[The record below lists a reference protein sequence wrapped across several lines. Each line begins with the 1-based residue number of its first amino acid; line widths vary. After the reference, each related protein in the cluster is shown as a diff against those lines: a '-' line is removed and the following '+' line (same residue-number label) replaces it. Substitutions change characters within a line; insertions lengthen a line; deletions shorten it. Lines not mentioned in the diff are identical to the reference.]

1 MGIMNE
7 YTEREVA
14 AEIIRALAE
23 IYIDE
28 SDGVVSEGIKDTE
41 LNWFFMVMGKVAE
54 NLNLGISFQAPP
66 TKSPN
71 AGE

>member
-14 AEIIRALAE
+14 AEIVRALAE

-28 SDGVVSEGIKDTE
+28 SDEAVSEGVKDTE

-54 NLNLGISFQAPP
+54 NLNLGISFQAPTAKTP
-66 TKSPN
+66 D